1 MSAWALPQLKSIE
14 LAYANE
20 IIITPIRTK
29 TISRTI
35 AIVSR
40 TITIATKAIISV
52 TGDITIVTGA
62 ITIETRKRTITRTS
76 TITGTASAVT
86 PIIQRRSSI

>member
-52 TGDITIVTGA
+52 TGDITI
-62 ITIETRKRTITRTS
+62 ETRKRTITRTS

>member
-52 TGDITIVTGA
+52 T
-62 ITIETRKRTITRTS
+62 
-76 TITGTASAVT
+76 
-86 PIIQRRSSI
+86 